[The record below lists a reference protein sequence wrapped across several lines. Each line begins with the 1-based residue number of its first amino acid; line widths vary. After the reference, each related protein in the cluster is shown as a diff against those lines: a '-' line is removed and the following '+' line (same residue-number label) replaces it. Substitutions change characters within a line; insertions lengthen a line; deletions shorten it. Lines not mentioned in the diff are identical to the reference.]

1 MSAQSTTLRKIM
13 FELGGGGG
21 GSFWADDYLL
31 ATLTIQLR
39 ANRQGRVSLRDGNRA
54 LDIVCH
60 SSRQRREYRLLE
72 GARLL
77 ARAEWLESAPTARV
91 SYGGRDYAAGATGLF
106 SITPEFDEQPVVGL
120 DLPVDWHGARL
131 MLLVQSEAD
140 LPLVVF
146 YSFIAYDLVQAEAKS
161 QSPQLDKA
169 A

>member
-1 MSAQSTTLRKIM
+1 MNAQSTTIRGIM
-13 FELGGGGG
+13 FELGSAGG

-31 ATLTIQLR
+31 ATLTIQQR
-39 ANRQGRVSLRDGNRA
+39 VNRQGRVSLRDDNRA
-54 LDIVCH
+54 LDIICYP
-60 SSRQRREYRLLE
+60 SKQRREYRLLE

-106 SITPEFDEQPVVGL
+106 SIKPEFDEQPVIGL
-120 DLPVDWHGARL
+120 DLPADWRAARL
-131 MLLVQSEAD
+131 MLRVQSEAD

-146 YSFIAYDLVQAEAKS
+146 YSFIAYDLFQAEAKS
-161 QSPQLDKA
+161 QSSQIDKA

>member
-1 MSAQSTTLRKIM
+1 MSTQFTTLRKIM
-13 FELGGGGG
+13 FELGSAGG
-21 GSFWADDYLL
+21 GSFWAEDYLL
-31 ATLTIQLR
+31 ATLTIQQR

-54 LDIVCH
+54 LDIVCYP
-60 SSRQRREYRLLE
+60 SKQRREYRLLE

-106 SITPEFDEQPVVGL
+106 SIKPEFDEQPVIGL
-120 DLPVDWHGARL
+120 DLPADWRAARL
-131 MLLVQSEAD
+131 MLRVQSEAD

-146 YSFIAYDLVQAEAKS
+146 YSFIAHDLFQAEAKS
-161 QSPQLDKA
+161 QPPELGKA